1 MKFRLKAVAGS
12 EPERRRGFRVLVRR
26 RGDGLYLQVAPDGWV
41 EEQAGAQDF
50 ESTARAFGVASGLGG
65 RGLEVVM
72 VFGGR
77 AEYDCVFEVGG

>member
-1 MKFRLKAVAGS
+1 MAGS
-12 EPERRRGFRVLVRR
+12 EPGRVKGFRVLVRR
-26 RGDGLYLQVAPDGWV
+26 RGDGLYLQLVPDGWV
-41 EEQAGAQDF
+41 EEREVALDL
-50 ESTARAFGVASGLGG
+50 ESTVKALEVARGLGG